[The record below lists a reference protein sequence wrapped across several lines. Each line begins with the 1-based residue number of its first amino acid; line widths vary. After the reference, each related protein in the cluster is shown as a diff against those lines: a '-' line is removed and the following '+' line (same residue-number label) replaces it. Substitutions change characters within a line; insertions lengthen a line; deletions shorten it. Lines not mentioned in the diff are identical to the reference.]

1 MRYELAVTTYLPG
14 QANAAAKAAAE
25 AGQTTGLSGYWITEI
40 GTLNQ
45 TVELW
50 SGHRPAPAGEAL
62 ERTSWTLTA
71 VRGPAPPDASGG
83 IYEMRHYRLR
93 PGTAAAWSEIFAAA
107 LPAREQHSRIT
118 GLFVSDPGE
127 EDRVVHI
134 WNYPDLNTRTSARAA
149 AMQDPV
155 WLDFLAKSRAQ
166 KYTVRQEVSILLP
179 MPHSPLR

>member
-14 QANAAAKAAAE
+14 QANAVAKAAAE
-25 AGQTTGLSGYWITEI
+25 AGQPTGLAGYWITEI

-50 SGHRPAPAGEAL
+50 SGKRPAPAGDPLLRA
-62 ERTSWTLTA
+62 SCTLTA
-71 VRGPAPPDASGG
+71 VRGPVAPDAPGG
-83 IYEMRHYRLR
+83 IYEMRDYRLR
-93 PGTAAAWSEIFAAA
+93 SGAAAAWAEIFTAA
-107 LPAREQHSRIT
+107 LPAREKYSRIT
-118 GLFVSDPGE
+118 GLFISDPGE

-134 WNYPDLNTRTSARAA
+134 WNYPDLNSRTSARAA

-179 MPHSPLR
+179 AGHSPLK